1 MNSVTNTKKLHYK
14 MYKAGKTWCF
24 AAIMATT
31 FFVQFQ
37 FAGQEVTHAATT
49 GQGQTEEVAGTSSS
63 ATGSSASSAASD
75 SSSAAS
81 SATSSSTSS
90 ATSSASSVSS
100 SSATSSNASSAA
112 SDSSSAASSAT
123 SSSTSSAT
131 SSASSVSSSSATSS
145 NASSATSDSSSAASS
160 ATSSST
166 SSAASIAV
174 SEVNSIMALVT
185 TSSSTSSQAA
195 LEAAIEKIEAE
206 NTANYSSKVSTFL
219 NGIIE
224 SAINGWTQ
232 YKILPSLTAAQA
244 ILESGWG
251 TSTLASEYHNLFGI
265 KGSYNGQTVDMPTE
279 EYYSG
284 AYHEID
290 DYFRVYASDSESI
303 TDYEELLSENSRYSN
318 LIGETDA
325 ATAAEEI
332 YEDGYA
338 TDPDYTEELEEIINE
353 YNLTAWDS
361 LAFEYSGTVVT
372 TTGSTST
379 SSTSSSS
386 TSSSSKSY
394 TVASGDTLTSIAKAY
409 GTTVSAIATANN
421 ISNPDYI
428 YVGEVLTIGS
438 STSTSTS
445 TSSTSSSSTSS
456 SSKSYTV
463 ASGDTLT
470 SIAKAYGT
478 TVSAIATANNISNP
492 DYIYV
497 GEVLT
502 IGSSTS
508 TSTSTSS
515 TSSSSTS
522 SSSKSYTV
530 ASGDTLT
537 SIAKA
542 YGTTVSAIATA
553 NNISNPDYIYVG
565 EVLTIGSSTS
575 TSTSTSSTSSSSTS
589 SSSKSYTVASGDTL
603 TSIAKAYG
611 VSISTLAKLNNISNT
626 NLIYAGTTL
635 KI

>member
-1 MNSVTNTKKLHYK
+1 
-14 MYKAGKTWCF
+14 
-24 AAIMATT
+24 
-31 FFVQFQ
+31 
-37 FAGQEVTHAATT
+37 
-49 GQGQTEEVAGTSSS
+49 
-63 ATGSSASSAASD
+63 
-75 SSSAAS
+75 
-81 SATSSSTSS
+81 
-90 ATSSASSVSS
+90 
-100 SSATSSNASSAA
+100 
-112 SDSSSAASSAT
+112 
-123 SSSTSSAT
+123 
-131 SSASSVSSSSATSS
+131 
-145 NASSATSDSSSAASS
+145 
-160 ATSSST
+160 
-166 SSAASIAV
+166 
-174 SEVNSIMALVT
+174 
-185 TSSSTSSQAA
+185 
-195 LEAAIEKIEAE
+195 
-206 NTANYSSKVSTFL
+206 
-219 NGIIE
+219 
-224 SAINGWTQ
+224 
-232 YKILPSLTAAQA
+232 LTAAQA

-361 LAFEYSGTVVT
+361 LAFKYSGTVVT
-372 TTGSTST
+372 TTGSTSTPT

-445 TSSTSSSSTSS
+445 T
-456 SSKSYTV
+456 
-463 ASGDTLT
+463 
-470 SIAKAYGT
+470 
-478 TVSAIATANNISNP
+478 P
-492 DYIYV
+492 
-497 GEVLT
+497 
-502 IGSSTS
+502 
-508 TSTSTSS
+508 TSS

-575 TSTSTSSTSSSSTS
+575 TSTSTPTSSTSSSSTSSSSKSYTVASGDTLTSIAKAYGTTVSAIATANNISNPDYIYVGEVLTIGSSTSTSTSTPTSSTSSSSTS

>member
-63 ATGSSASSAASD
+63 ATGSSASSATSD
-75 SSSAAS
+75 SSSAASSATSSSASSATSDSSSAASSATSSSASSATSSASSVSSS

-100 SSATSSNASSAA
+100 SSATSSSASSAT

-123 SSSTSSAT
+123 SSSASSAT

-145 NASSATSDSSSAASS
+145 SASSATSDSSSAASSATSSSASSATSSASSVSSSS

-445 TSSTSSSSTSS
+445 TSSTSSSSM
-456 SSKSYTV
+456 
-463 ASGDTLT
+463 
-470 SIAKAYGT
+470 
-478 TVSAIATANNISNP
+478 
-492 DYIYV
+492 
-497 GEVLT
+497 
-502 IGSSTS
+502 
-508 TSTSTSS
+508 
-515 TSSSSTS
+515 
-522 SSSKSYTV
+522 
-530 ASGDTLT
+530 
-537 SIAKA
+537 
-542 YGTTVSAIATA
+542 
-553 NNISNPDYIYVG
+553 
-565 EVLTIGSSTS
+565 
-575 TSTSTSSTSSSSTS
+575 S

>member
-1 MNSVTNTKKLHYK
+1 S
-14 MYKAGKTWCF
+14 
-24 AAIMATT
+24 
-31 FFVQFQ
+31 
-37 FAGQEVTHAATT
+37 
-49 GQGQTEEVAGTSSS
+49 
-63 ATGSSASSAASD
+63 SSASSAASSASSV
-75 SSSAAS
+75 SSSI
-81 SATSSSTSS
+81 ATSSSASS
-90 ATSSASSVSS
+90 AASSASSVSS
-100 SSATSSNASSAA
+100 SSATSSSA
-112 SDSSSAASSAT
+112 
-123 SSSTSSAT
+123 
-131 SSASSVSSSSATSS
+131 
-145 NASSATSDSSSAASS
+145 
-160 ATSSST
+160 

-195 LEAAIEKIEAE
+195 LEAEIEKIEAE

-219 NGIIE
+219 NEIIE

-284 AYHEID
+284 AYHEIDDYFREID

-361 LAFEYSGTVVT
+361 LAFKYSGTVVT
-372 TTGSTST
+372 TTGSTSTPT

-445 TSSTSSSSTSS
+445 T
-456 SSKSYTV
+456 
-463 ASGDTLT
+463 
-470 SIAKAYGT
+470 
-478 TVSAIATANNISNP
+478 P
-492 DYIYV
+492 
-497 GEVLT
+497 
-502 IGSSTS
+502 
-508 TSTSTSS
+508 
-515 TSSSSTS
+515 
-522 SSSKSYTV
+522 
-530 ASGDTLT
+530 
-537 SIAKA
+537 
-542 YGTTVSAIATA
+542 
-553 NNISNPDYIYVG
+553 
-565 EVLTIGSSTS
+565 
-575 TSTSTSSTSSSSTS
+575 TSSTSSSSTS

>member
-1 MNSVTNTKKLHYK
+1 
-14 MYKAGKTWCF
+14 
-24 AAIMATT
+24 
-31 FFVQFQ
+31 
-37 FAGQEVTHAATT
+37 
-49 GQGQTEEVAGTSSS
+49 
-63 ATGSSASSAASD
+63 ASSAA
-75 SSSAAS
+75 
-81 SATSSSTSS
+81 
-90 ATSSASSVSS
+90 SSASSVSS
-100 SSATSSNASSAA
+100 SSATSSSASSAA
-112 SDSSSAASSAT
+112 
-123 SSSTSSAT
+123 

-145 NASSATSDSSSAASS
+145 SASSAASS
-160 ATSSST
+160 ASSVSSSSATSSSA

-195 LEAAIEKIEAE
+195 LEAEIEKIEAE

-219 NGIIE
+219 NEIIE

-361 LAFEYSGTVVT
+361 LAFKYSGTVVT

-379 SSTSSSS
+379 STSSAASSASSVSSSSATSSSASSAASSASSVSSSSATSSSASSAASSASSVSSSSATSSSASSTSSSS

>member
-1 MNSVTNTKKLHYK
+1 
-14 MYKAGKTWCF
+14 
-24 AAIMATT
+24 
-31 FFVQFQ
+31 
-37 FAGQEVTHAATT
+37 
-49 GQGQTEEVAGTSSS
+49 
-63 ATGSSASSAASD
+63 
-75 SSSAAS
+75 
-81 SATSSSTSS
+81 SATSSS
-90 ATSSASSVSS
+90 A
-100 SSATSSNASSAA
+100 
-112 SDSSSAASSAT
+112 
-123 SSSTSSAT
+123 
-131 SSASSVSSSSATSS
+131 
-145 NASSATSDSSSAASS
+145 
-160 ATSSST
+160 

-195 LEAAIEKIEAE
+195 LEAEIEKIEAE

-219 NGIIE
+219 NEIIE
-224 SAINGWTQ
+224 SAINSWTQ

-290 DYFRVYASDSESI
+290 DYFRGYASDSESI

-361 LAFEYSGTVVT
+361 LAFKYSGTVVT
-372 TTGSTST
+372 TTGSTSTPT

-445 TSSTSSSSTSS
+445 TST
-456 SSKSYTV
+456 
-463 ASGDTLT
+463 
-470 SIAKAYGT
+470 
-478 TVSAIATANNISNP
+478 P
-492 DYIYV
+492 
-497 GEVLT
+497 
-502 IGSSTS
+502 
-508 TSTSTSS
+508 TSS

-575 TSTSTSSTSSSSTS
+575 TSTSSTSSSSTS